1 VILPKSPSLL
11 GFSAT
16 NHIQIAL
23 WLQINRDLSSDGV
36 GAWIHHTRSR
46 RNQRIASCSRRL
58 SSLGCPVRYN
68 TWVWTLAACLN
79 QARNRSVWSTKWV
92 RRFFAYSSF

>member
-1 VILPKSPSLL
+1 VILPEEPLPL
-11 GFSAT
+11 GFLGDQPTYKMLMAP
-16 NHIQIAL
+16 
-23 WLQINRDLSSDGV
+23 INRDLSSDGV

-79 QARNRSVWSTKWV
+79 QARNRSSLEH
-92 RRFFAYSSF
+92 